1 MINLLRRFQQ
11 PVLITLTVVVIVAFV
26 ILYGGP
32 GTRLDRLGSNSIA
45 SIYGRD
51 VKQAEVN
58 AIGRQFQ
65 VCQWLGMFDVLI
77 HLSGNARSMQDA
89 MENYVWNTL
98 VLRHQASK
106 LGIFPTDLEVTEY
119 IKALPKFQTAGAYD
133 HGRYTMAL
141 QGVLSPNGMNAL
153 HLEEIVRDALRLNA
167 IRSTLSASF
176 SPAPDELRETY
187 AAQFQKLQVQLIRI
201 HKDAVAN
208 TVTITDEEIKTAFE
222 SRKETLKTPEKRKVE
237 YVFFAFPKPEK
248 EGERPS
254 PDVMKD
260 LGDKAGNF
268 AEALTKLDKP
278 TDDLS
283 ANKAA
288 FAEIAKKHTVE
299 TKTSEFF
306 SEGEAPEEFS
316 KQSRISLTAF
326 KLTKA
331 DPFSDTVT
339 TPLGYYVLRLAEI
352 QEPRPKT
359 LEESKADLAESL
371 KTDRTRELLA
381 LKASEARKKI
391 EDLKKAGT
399 DFLKAAEEAGF
410 KPEAPEPFSRSESTL
425 KGADSSLIQNRAF
438 ELQEGQISAP
448 IEGIESTLLI
458 YLSKKI
464 PFEAQDIDAQK
475 SKMTPMLETAR
486 VDGLLSEWIDRQRTA
501 AGLRQRAGMR

>member
-1 MINLLRRFQQ
+1 
-11 PVLITLTVVVIVAFV
+11 
-26 ILYGGP
+26 
-32 GTRLDRLGSNSIA
+32 
-45 SIYGRD
+45 
-51 VKQAEVN
+51 
-58 AIGRQFQ
+58 
-65 VCQWLGMFDVLI
+65 
-77 HLSGNARSMQDA
+77 
-89 MENYVWNTL
+89 
-98 VLRHQASK
+98 
-106 LGIFPTDLEVTEY
+106 
-119 IKALPKFQTAGAYD
+119 
-133 HGRYTMAL
+133 
-141 QGVLSPNGMNAL
+141 MNAL